1 MLTGVEV
8 SAKALGISLKMS
20 DALNR
25 TALMVKAKSKRATGA
40 ETRTMEMEEISR
52 RVREATRG
60 H

>member
-1 MLTGVEV
+1 
-8 SAKALGISLKMS
+8 
-20 DALNR
+20 
-25 TALMVKAKSKRATGA
+25 MVKAKSKRATGA